1 MLNQAEWSQIS
12 LSVTLQGW
20 ELILLFFY
28 MQSTT
33 QLQLSSFRPHCRI
46 TLHLLF
52 LGNNHHFPC
61 ALTTRNSFLAG
72 ASRADPVCTVQSA
85 EAGAANISLLSNPI
99 PEGLCG
105 TKSLFPF
112 LLRSVTKVQCREER
126 KPTRP
131 FKKKKDSAISS

>member
-12 LSVTLQGW
+12 LPVTLQGR
-20 ELILLFFY
+20 ELIPLFFY
-28 MQSTT
+28 MQNTT
-33 QLQLSSFRPHCRI
+33 QLQLSSFRPRCRI
-46 TLHLLF
+46 TLHQLF
-52 LGNNHHFPC
+52 LGNNRHFSC
-61 ALTTRNSFLAG
+61 AVTTRSCLLDG
-72 ASRADPVCTVQSA
+72 ASRADPVYTVQSA
-85 EAGAANISLLSNPI
+85 EAGAANISFLSNHI

-131 FKKKKDSAISS
+131 V